1 MTRTVAA
8 LEIGYDVALPTWNYS
23 RNSMARLWPS
33 VACGQLDERQD
44 QDFEGGATPRL
55 VESAAE
61 LAAATK

>member
-33 VACGQLDERQD
+33 AACELLDEQHEQNLQGR
-44 QDFEGGATPRL
+44 AVPLL
-55 VESAAE
+55 VGSVAGLVAE
-61 LAAATK
+61 L